1 MLCTTMMLRLSFAKT
16 LSGSQAVD
24 LAALGPD
31 ECKTKCRR
39 GGKYPS
45 TTALAPSAPQSSR
58 ARRNSACGR
67 PRYRV
72 PFAVRSVYFAR
83 ICGDVNTRAGES
95 HRRASLEVVWS
106 SRTTSLV
113 RRRRK
118 ESVEVGTESIN
129 VDDAFTKRVAPARCP
144 ARVPDHVRAGY
155 SMTTARADE
164 GYHGLRLACE
174 IRQRGF
180 LKVVSIAGQREEG
193 AALARYPLP
202 FSGEGVESIRGVAY
216 TDRFAI
222 HPCAALSRS
231 ESSVPAI
238 RYSFLSCANLSSVN
252 RG

>member
-1 MLCTTMMLRLSFAKT
+1 MFWRGTASRIHGELLKLGIDVAERTVSRLLPKRRTPPSQTWRTFLANHVRDLVSLDFFIVPTARLRVLFVLVVLAHHRRHVVHFNVTEHPRSWTPSQTTPRRAILSFAKT

-95 HRRASLEVVWS
+95 HRRPVSKWY
-106 SRTTSLV
+106 
-113 RRRRK
+113 
-118 ESVEVGTESIN
+118 G
-129 VDDAFTKRVAPARCP
+129 
-144 ARVPDHVRAGY
+144 
-155 SMTTARADE
+155 ARAP
-164 GYHGLRLACE
+164 
-174 IRQRGF
+174 
-180 LKVVSIAGQREEG
+180 
-193 AALARYPLP
+193 PL
-202 FSGEGVESIRGVAY
+202 S
-216 TDRFAI
+216 
-222 HPCAALSRS
+222 
-231 ESSVPAI
+231 
-238 RYSFLSCANLSSVN
+238 
-252 RG
+252 